1 MTKETIEAP
10 RSIVN
15 TEKVKAAR
23 LSIYSNTLLT
33 LFKLIVGML
42 TGSVSVLSEA
52 AHSASDL
59 LASWIAFFS
68 VRLADTPADEEH
80 PYGHGKVESLS
91 GVAEALLIFG
101 AAAYI
106 IYEAIN
112 KMVHRQSPEHIDLG
126 LAVMLVS
133 VVCNVLISR
142 HLFSVAAKTDSM
154 ALKADAEHLRTD
166 VFTSVGVLVGLIL
179 LKVTGNPLIDPL
191 AGLVVSFL
199 IIHASWRLLHE
210 ALNPLMDAQ
219 LPDADRDIV
228 RTVLNEE
235 PMVLGFHKLRT
246 RKSGSFRYVDAHVQ
260 MDDDMSLLEA
270 HDVTETLEDRIRE
283 RLPNTEIT
291 LHTEPFRAEQM
302 HQVER
307 HGRSTPNGNS
317 GSKEW

>member
-10 RSIVN
+10 RSLVN

-112 KMVHRQSPEHIDLG
+112 KIVHRQSPEHIDLG
-126 LAVMLVS
+126 LAGFFFLFFFK
-133 VVCNVLISR
+133 LIKNPQQIN
-142 HLFSVAAKTDSM
+142 LPAK
-154 ALKADAEHLRTD
+154 
-166 VFTSVGVLVGLIL
+166 
-179 LKVTGNPLIDPL
+179 
-191 AGLVVSFL
+191 
-199 IIHASWRLLHE
+199 
-210 ALNPLMDAQ
+210 
-219 LPDADRDIV
+219 
-228 RTVLNEE
+228 NE
-235 PMVLGFHKLRT
+235 
-246 RKSGSFRYVDAHVQ
+246 
-260 MDDDMSLLEA
+260 
-270 HDVTETLEDRIRE
+270 
-283 RLPNTEIT
+283 
-291 LHTEPFRAEQM
+291 
-302 HQVER
+302 
-307 HGRSTPNGNS
+307 
-317 GSKEW
+317 